1 MLEYADFAYQY
12 VTKNVNVVAQ
22 LKILKISKM
31 NYKILNEKMSMIS
44 D

>member
-1 MLEYADFAYQY
+1 MLEYADFVYQY
-12 VTKNVNVVAQ
+12 AIRNVNVVVQ

-31 NYKILNEKMSMIS
+31 NYKILNEKMSVIS